1 MIDEIIKEEIKDLEI
16 DFKNQIKALENI
28 IYNNPSAIFFDLVFI
43 KYQNNDTKKV
53 AVCKWKATENFNNF
67 MRVLKRENVFYK
79 NIVKQENIYL
89 AVTPK
94 TKLLNFLWLDDIKL
108 ENISEMQKEYMTL
121 VETSNNNYQAWISL
135 NRLYNAK
142 EVQEIKKYL
151 VEQLGADKAATAKI
165 QPMRLPGFYSY
176 KHKIPFYVKVTNI
189 ATKKLNASN
198 ILKKINSSN
207 NNISNKPQ
215 QKPQPNKKNKSNTW
229 KRYSY
234 YKTKLFYSNKKF
246 NPLDERDA
254 IIEFVKQ
261 DNEDIEVDENII
273 DINYIYQLII
283 RGYGKEKIYFYLEK
297 ARKDLTTKHKSTI
310 DYFERTYL
318 KALLFYKKFYPDKK
332 LYENHEINKILQDK
346 PASLSVIDFL
356 EQEIEKL
363 E

>member
-1 MIDEIIKEEIKDLEI
+1 M
-16 DFKNQIKALENI
+16 
-28 IYNNPSAIFFDLVFI
+28 
-43 KYQNNDTKKV
+43 

-67 MRVLKRENVFYK
+67 IRVLKRENVFYK
-79 NIVKQENIYL
+79 NLVKQENIYL

-94 TKLLNFLWLDDIKL
+94 TKLLNFVWLDDIKL
-108 ENISEMQKEYMTL
+108 ENISKEQKEYMTL
-121 VETSNNNYQAWISL
+121 IETSEGNYQAWIQL
-135 NRLYNAK
+135 NKVYSAR

-176 KHKIPFYVKVTNI
+176 KHQFPHYVKVVNT

-198 ILKKINSSN
+198 ILKKIN

-215 QKPQPNKKNKSNTW
+215 QKPQPNSKKNKSTNW

-254 IIEFVKQ
+254 IIKFVKQ

-273 DINYIYQLII
+273 DIHYIYQLVI

-297 ARKDLTTKHKSTI
+297 SRPDLTIKHKSTI
-310 DYFERTYL
+310 DYFMRTYL
-318 KALLFYKKFYPDKK
+318 KALLFYKKFYPELK
-332 LYENHEINKILQDK
+332 LYENNKINEILENK
-346 PASLSVIDFL
+346 PASQNMIEFL